1 MQSCALFPG
10 SDTTKVRLFEIYRL
24 MSVNNIIGPTV
35 ALQSLQ
41 SLVPKD
47 RQSDNNQRK
56 AQVIGIVAIQLLPIS
71 RVRISR

>member
-1 MQSCALFPG
+1 
-10 SDTTKVRLFEIYRL
+10 

-47 RQSDNNQRK
+47 SQSDNNQRK
-56 AQVIGIVAIQLLPIS
+56 AQFRGIVAIQLLPIS
-71 RVRISR
+71 SLRISR